1 METKL
6 NKKIINLKALI
17 AIFITIALIIYS
29 EQAFEA
35 AVNGLHTWWE
45 IVFPALLPFFI
56 IAEILMGLG
65 VVHFMGAL
73 LEPLMRPIFKV
84 PGIGAFAVAMGL
96 ASGYPIGA
104 KITGRLR
111 REKLC
116 TQVEGER
123 LVSFANTADPLF
135 MVGAVAIGMF
145 GQPKLGVILAVAH
158 YISCLVVGFILRFYN
173 PKTNNQDVIHNQ
185 TTEKN
190 ILKKAFKELYKARK
204 NDNRP
209 FGQLLGDSIK
219 ESVNTLL
226 LIGGFIILFS
236 VLTEIL
242 TAIGITSLLSSL
254 IGFFLKPFGFE
265 ESLILPIIS
274 GLFEITNGSH
284 LASQTTAPLEQQIII
299 ASGIIAWS
307 GLSVHAQVAAM
318 VEGTDIRLKPYLFSR
333 VLHGIFA
340 SLTTFLLLKRLNIN
354 FETLVTNITIAH
366 KEITLT
372 IGYWERF
379 SQMSFFLILFLSS
392 LILVS
397 LIIHIIKRITI
408 ISFHHFN

>member
-1 METKL
+1 METEL

-17 AIFITIALIIYS
+17 AIFVTISLVIYS

-104 KITGRLR
+104 KITGKLR

-145 GQPKLGVILAVAH
+145 GQPKLGIILALAH
-158 YISCLVVGFILRFYN
+158 YISCLMVGFILRFYN
-173 PKTNNQDVIHNQ
+173 PKTNNQDVVQNQ
-185 TTEKN
+185 TTESN
-190 ILKKAFKELYKARK
+190 ILKKAFNELYKARK
-204 NDNRP
+204 NDGRP
-209 FGQLLGDSIK
+209 FGQLLGESIK

-242 TAIGITSLLSSL
+242 TAIGITSIITSL
-254 IGFFLKPFGFE
+254 ISLFLRPFGFE

-284 LASQTTAPLEQQIII
+284 LASQAIAPLEQQIII
-299 ASGIIAWS
+299 TSGIIAWS

-318 VEGTDIRLKPYLFSR
+318 VEGTDIRLKPYFFSR

-340 SLTTFLLLKRLNIN
+340 SLITFLLLKTLNIN
-354 FETLVTNITIAH
+354 FETVVTNVTTVH
-366 KEITLT
+366 REITLT

-379 SQMSFFLILFLSS
+379 SQMSFILILLLSS
-392 LILVS
+392 LILIS

>member
-1 METKL
+1 METEL

-17 AIFITIALIIYS
+17 AIFVTISLVIYS

-65 VVHFMGAL
+65 VVHFIGAL

-104 KITGRLR
+104 KITGKLR

-145 GQPKLGVILAVAH
+145 GQPKLGLILALAH
-158 YISCLVVGFILRFYN
+158 YISCLMVGFILRFYN
-173 PKTNNQDVIHNQ
+173 PKTDNKDAVQSQI
-185 TTEKN
+185 TETN
-190 ILKKAFKELYKARK
+190 ILKKAFNELYKARRS
-204 NDNRP
+204 DNRP
-209 FGQLLGDSIK
+209 FGQLLGDSIR

-242 TAIGITSLLSSL
+242 TSIGITNILTSL
-254 IGFFLKPFGFE
+254 IAFFLRPFGFE
-265 ESLILPIIS
+265 KSLILPIIS

-284 LASQTTAPLEQQIII
+284 LASQSSAPLGQQIII
-299 ASGIIAWS
+299 TSGIIAWS
-307 GLSVHAQVAAM
+307 GFSVHAQVAAM
-318 VEGTDIRLKPYLFSR
+318 VEGTDIRLKPYIFSR
-333 VLHGIFA
+333 ILHGIFA
-340 SLTTFLLLKRLNIN
+340 SITTFLLLKRLNLN
-354 FETLVTNITIAH
+354 LENLVTDVTNLH
-366 KEITLT
+366 GEITLT
-372 IGYWERF
+372 LGYWERF
-379 SQMSFFLILFLSS
+379 SQMSFFLILLLSS
-392 LILVS
+392 LILLS